1 MKRYPAVA
9 GQFYPGLKEDLTKQI
24 ERCFL
29 HELGPGKLPSEKI
42 ENEKIVGGIVPH
54 AGYVYSG
61 PIASHFYYEL
71 SKQKKPDTVIILGPN
86 HQGVGNGVAITI
98 EDFLTPLGMVKT
110 DIDLAKKI
118 NRDIISIDILAHKYE
133 HSIEVQLPFLQYI
146 FGEVKI
152 VAISMLFQDYNI
164 AMEIGKIIKEETT
177 DRNIVVIAS
186 SDFSHYVPK
195 KTAYKNDLKAIDYIL
210 KNDTKSFFD
219 SIYKYNVSA
228 CGVGPITA
236 MMTAIDREGT
246 LLKYATSGD
255 IMPSKDVVGY
265 ASIKM

>member
-9 GQFYPGLKEDLTKQI
+9 GQFYPGFKDDLTKQI

-29 HELGPGKLPSEKI
+29 HELGPGELPPDEKD
-42 ENEKIVGGIVPH
+42 NEKVFGGVVPH

-61 PIASHFYYEL
+61 PIAAHFYYEL
-71 SKQKKPDTVIILGPN
+71 SKHKKPDTFIILGPN
-86 HQGVGNGVAITI
+86 HRGVGTGVAITI
-98 EDFLTPLGMVKT
+98 EDFLTPLAMVKT
-110 DIDLAKKI
+110 DIEMAKI
-118 NRDIISIDILAHKYE
+118 LSRDIIDIDILAHKYE

-146 FGEVKI
+146 FSDIKI
-152 VAISMLFQDYNI
+152 VAISMMYQDYNLS
-164 AMEIGKIIKEETT
+164 MEVGKIIKEEIS
-177 DRNIVVIAS
+177 DKNVVVIAS

-195 KTAYKNDLKAIDYIL
+195 KMAYKNDLKSVEYIL
-210 KNDTKSFFD
+210 KNDSRSFFD
-219 SIYKYNVSA
+219 SIHKYNVSA
-228 CGVGPITA
+228 CGIGPITA
-236 MMTAIDREGT
+236 MMNAVDREGK